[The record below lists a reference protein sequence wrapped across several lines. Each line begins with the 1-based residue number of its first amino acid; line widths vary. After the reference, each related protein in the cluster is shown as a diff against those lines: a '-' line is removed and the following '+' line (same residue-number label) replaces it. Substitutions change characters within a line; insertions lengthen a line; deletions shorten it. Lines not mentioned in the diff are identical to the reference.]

1 MKQRINLPLLA
12 LAIGA
17 FAIGTTEF
25 SPMGLL
31 PNIAHDLGVSIPS
44 AGMLITGYA
53 LGVMLGA
60 PIVTLWFG
68 GFARR
73 NALIL
78 LMAIFTI
85 GNLIAAFAPNYMS
98 LMGARLITS
107 LNHGAFF
114 GIGSVVAASVVPAH
128 KQASAVAI
136 MFMGLTIANIG
147 GVPLATWVG
156 QTIGWRMSFLAIA
169 VLGVVTMFSLWKAL
183 PVGAVGQKPDVKME
197 LKVLTRLPVIL
208 ALLTTVFGAS
218 AMFTLYTYIAPSLV
232 AFNHA
237 SPMFITMML
246 VLIGVGF
253 SIGNHLG
260 GKLADR
266 SIDKT
271 LIGFFIAL
279 IVLMAVFP
287 LLAQTQVGT
296 AVGLVLWGAAA
307 FAIVPSL
314 QMRVM
319 SVAHEASGLASSVNI
334 GAFNLGNAVGAAAGG
349 AVLSLGLSYASVSMI
364 GAALAAIGLLLVFI
378 QIFLASRSKLNYQ
391 HCTQT

>member
-1 MKQRINLPLLA
+1 MSSRINLPLLA

-31 PNIAHDLGVSIPS
+31 PNIANDLGVSIPR

-60 PIVTLWFG
+60 PIMTLWFG

-85 GNLIAAFAPNYMS
+85 GNLIAAFSPNYMS
-98 LMGARLITS
+98 LMGARLLTS

-114 GIGSVVAASVVPAH
+114 GIGSVVAASVVPAN
-128 KQASAVAI
+128 KQASAVAT

-156 QTIGWRMSFLAIA
+156 QNIGWRMSFLAISA
-169 VLGVVTMFSLWKAL
+169 LGVITMLSLWKAL
-183 PVGAVGQKPDVKME
+183 PVGSVGQKPNIKME
-197 LKVLTRLPVIL
+197 LKVLTRLPVLL

-232 AFNHA
+232 EFSHA
-237 SPMFITMML
+237 SPTFITMML
-246 VLIGVGF
+246 VLIGIGF

-260 GKLADR
+260 GKFADL
-266 SIDKT
+266 SINKT
-271 LIGFFIAL
+271 LIGFLLLL
-279 IVLMAVFP
+279 ISLMLIFP
-287 LLAQTQVGT
+287 ILAQSQLG
-296 AVGLVLWGAAA
+296 AAIGLVIWGAAA
-307 FAIVPSL
+307 FAIVPPL

-319 SVAHEASGLASSVNI
+319 SIAHEASGLASSVNI
-334 GAFNLGNAVGAAAGG
+334 GAFNLGNAIGAAAGG
-349 AVLSLGLSYASVSMI
+349 AVLSFGLNYSAVSII
-364 GAALAAIGLLLVFI
+364 GALLASIGLILVLI
-378 QIFLASRSKLNYQ
+378 QMKLASKANLRLQ
-391 HCTQT
+391 QCPQV

>member
-1 MKQRINLPLLA
+1 MSSRINLPLLA

-31 PNIAHDLGVSIPS
+31 PNIANDLGVSIPS

-60 PIVTLWFG
+60 PIMTLWFG

-73 NALIL
+73 NALIV
-78 LMAIFTI
+78 LMAIFTL

-98 LMGARLITS
+98 LMGARLLTS

-114 GIGSVVAASVVPAH
+114 GIGSVVAASVVPAN
-128 KQASAVAI
+128 KQASAVAT

-156 QTIGWRMSFLAIA
+156 QNIGWRMSFLAISI
-169 VLGVVTMFSLWKAL
+169 LGIITMLSLWKAL
-183 PVGAVGQKPDVKME
+183 PAGSVGQKPNVKME
-197 LKVLTRLPVIL
+197 LKVLTRLPVVL

-232 AFNHA
+232 EFSHA
-237 SPMFITMML
+237 SPTFITMML
-246 VLIGVGF
+246 VLIGIGF
-253 SIGNHLG
+253 SIGNHFG
-260 GKLADR
+260 GKFSDM

-271 LIGFFIAL
+271 LIGFLVLL
-279 IVLMAVFP
+279 ISLMVIFP
-287 LLAQTQVGT
+287 FLAQSQLG
-296 AVGLVLWGAAA
+296 AAIGLVIWGAAA
-307 FAIVPSL
+307 FAIVPPL

-319 SVAHEASGLASSVNI
+319 SVAREASGLASSVNI
-334 GAFNLGNAVGAAAGG
+334 GAFNLGNAIGAAAGG
-349 AVLSLGLSYASVSMI
+349 AVLSLGLNYTAVSMI
-364 GAALAAIGLLLVFI
+364 GAVLAGIGLILVFI
-378 QIFLASRSKLNYQ
+378 QIKLANKPPAHLKQ
-391 HCTQT
+391 CPQA

>member
-114 GIGSVVAASVVPAH
+114 GIG
-128 KQASAVAI
+128 
-136 MFMGLTIANIG
+136 L
-147 GVPLATWVG
+147 
-156 QTIGWRMSFLAIA
+156 R
-169 VLGVVTMFSLWKAL
+169 VLYLHINK
-183 PVGAVGQKPDVKME
+183 PV
-197 LKVLTRLPVIL
+197 L
-208 ALLTTVFGAS
+208 
-218 AMFTLYTYIAPSLV
+218 
-232 AFNHA
+232 
-237 SPMFITMML
+237 
-246 VLIGVGF
+246 
-253 SIGNHLG
+253 
-260 GKLADR
+260 
-266 SIDKT
+266 
-271 LIGFFIAL
+271 
-279 IVLMAVFP
+279 
-287 LLAQTQVGT
+287 
-296 AVGLVLWGAAA
+296 
-307 FAIVPSL
+307 
-314 QMRVM
+314 
-319 SVAHEASGLASSVNI
+319 
-334 GAFNLGNAVGAAAGG
+334 
-349 AVLSLGLSYASVSMI
+349 
-364 GAALAAIGLLLVFI
+364 
-378 QIFLASRSKLNYQ
+378 
-391 HCTQT
+391 